1 MGRTSELSVLEAVL
15 AEANVEGRAL
25 LLEGDPG
32 VGKTVLLDTVADRA
46 RTQGAMVLRVVG
58 LETEQE
64 LAFSALHQLL
74 YPLLDQLPRIP
85 AFQGGVLEQALSLR
99 AGSAPGRFAISAAA
113 LALLQVVAKE
123 EPVCVVVDDAHWID
137 QSSAEVLTF
146 IARRLS
152 GCRASFVMA
161 ARSGW
166 NGFVDPAGLPI
177 LTVPPLSHEH
187 ARTLL
192 EHSCPGLAEP
202 TRRRL
207 LDEAEGN
214 PLALIELPRHLSPAQ
229 RHGEE
234 PLPANLPLSAR
245 LESVF
250 ADRIRLLT
258 PATRFLLLLV
268 ALDGQRTGNL
278 RQIREA
284 WETTGQHWEDTLLED
299 SEASGLLRVDQMEE
313 RVAFCHPLARSCLVH
328 MSSAGRRR
336 GAHRA
341 LAAVLDDA
349 PDRRAWHLAHGAEGP
364 DEAVALE
371 LSRVAERALARAGAA
386 EASAAFR
393 RAAELSPHRD
403 ARARRLEEAA
413 FAAGIG
419 GQLEAASELVAAGS
433 TETLRGATAAGY
445 VLFHRDG
452 DSGAVFRVL
461 LPVMRQGPR
470 GDRPEDLA
478 AYDDAFYVLL
488 NCAVWAGRQDLWPSV
503 YEVLDHVSAMARMCF
518 DCVADP
524 ARTAHDVR
532 ERLDRAT
539 AELPA
544 NTPFWRVNWL
554 IYTALYLDCF
564 SYYDSVWRDFVGHAA
579 YDSQRFVLLARA
591 HDSYMR
597 GDWDTTLTL
606 AGEGNSDA
614 AGHGYNFTHILFT
627 YGLASVAAGRGDE
640 ETLRR
645 HCDAI
650 VAWAG
655 PRKFQLMLAAVNEAR
670 ARAAIG
676 RGDFEEAYQQA
687 TVVTPPGVLP
697 AHYPHAQRVFL
708 DLVESAVRT
717 GRSDEAR
724 AHVEA
729 GRQARLDVISP
740 HHAVILAG
748 AAAVAAP
755 DEEAKELYESAL
767 AIPDAALWSHEYARL
782 RLLYGEWLRRRRDYT
797 ASRVHLGAALEIF
810 EHHLKAPLW
819 AQRARD
825 ELRAAGVTVRVS
837 EGWDAALMSAQER
850 RIAEL
855 AAGGMSNKEIG
866 RKLNIS
872 PRTAGSH
879 LYKVFPKLGITSR
892 AALRDALADL
902 DRRGKP

>member
-1 MGRTSELSVLEAVL
+1 MGRTSELSVLEEVL
-15 AEANVEGRAL
+15 VEASVGGRAL

-32 VGKTVLLDTVADRA
+32 VGKTALLEALAACA
-46 RTQGAMVLRVVG
+46 RNHGAPILRVVG
-58 LETEQE
+58 VETEQE

-85 AFQGGVLEQALSLR
+85 AFQGQVLEQALSIR
-99 AGSAPGRFAISAAA
+99 EGSPPGRLAISAAA

-123 EPVCVVVDDAHWID
+123 GPVCVVADDAHWID
-137 QSSAEVLTF
+137 QSSAEVLLF
-146 IARRLS
+146 MARRLT
-152 GCRASFVMA
+152 GCRVAFVMA

-177 LTVPPLSHEH
+177 LTLSPLDAGD

-192 EHSCPGLAEP
+192 EHRHPGLAET

-214 PLALIELPRHLSPAQ
+214 PLALIELPQQLSAAQ
-229 RHGEE
+229 RRGEE
-234 PLPANLPLSAR
+234 SLPVNLPLSAR

-258 PATRFLLLLV
+258 PTIRFLLLLV
-268 ALDGQRTGNL
+268 ALDGQRGNL
-278 RQIREA
+278 QLIREA
-284 WETTGQHWEDTLLED
+284 WATTGEQWEDTLLED
-299 SEASGLLRVDQMEE
+299 SEASGLVRIHQMDDK
-313 RVAFCHPLARSCLVH
+313 VAFYHPMVRSCLVY

-336 GAHRA
+336 AAHRA
-341 LAAVLDDA
+341 LAAVLGDA
-349 PDRRAWHLAHGAEGP
+349 PDRRAWHLAHAAEGP

-371 LSRVAERALARAGAA
+371 LTQAAESALARAGAA
-386 EASAAFR
+386 EAAAAYR
-393 RAAELSPHRD
+393 RAAELSPHRE

-413 FAAGIG
+413 FAAGIS

-433 TETLRGATAAGY
+433 AETLRGAVAAAY

-452 DSGAVFRVL
+452 DSDAVFRFL
-461 LPVMRQGPR
+461 LPVLRQGPR

-564 SYYDSVWRDFVGHAA
+564 SYYDSVWRDFVGHDA

-640 ETLRR
+640 EALRR
-645 HCDAI
+645 HCDVI
-650 VAWAG
+650 EAWAG

-687 TVVTPPGVLP
+687 AVVTPPGVLP

-717 GRSDEAR
+717 GRIDEAR
-724 AHVEA
+724 AHVAA

-755 DEEAKELYESAL
+755 DEEARELYEAAL

-797 ASRVHLGAALEIF
+797 ASRVHLGAALEMF

-825 ELRAAGVTVRVS
+825 ELRAAGVTVGVS

-855 AAGGMSNKEIG
+855 AAGGLSNKEIG

-879 LYKVFPKLGITSR
+879 LYKVFPKLGVTSR
-892 AALRDALADL
+892 AALRDALAEL